1 MGFTRCLALWC
12 LWYLCLCALV
22 LPQVFK
28 ARPAAVAP
36 LYPAPP
42 MILVQPTE
50 LPFAVLSG
58 AERLVS
64 SRLGVA
70 AIPSAEGIAWRELAA
85 SRNAEA
91 EFGRLLKFGSVAGQ
105 LYALAYFYRTDPAL
119 FRVHATRIQSL
130 ESKLDVV
137 QGCSLRPAV
146 PVWELLREIAAGRW
160 TRDLESPMM
169 SGCDTPSAPHLE
181 PSQRGDRIRSV
192 SPS

>member
-1 MGFTRCLALWC
+1 MGFTRSLALWC

-22 LPQVFK
+22 LPQVVK
-28 ARPAAVAP
+28 ARPAAVTP
-36 LYPAPP
+36 LYPPPP

-50 LPFAVLSG
+50 LPFAV
-58 AERLVS
+58 V
-64 SRLGVA
+64 
-70 AIPSAEGIAWRELAA
+70 
-85 SRNAEA
+85 
-91 EFGRLLKFGSVAGQ
+91 
-105 LYALAYFYRTDPAL
+105 
-119 FRVHATRIQSL
+119 
-130 ESKLDVV
+130 DVV

-146 PVWELLREIAAGRW
+146 PVWELLREIAVGRW